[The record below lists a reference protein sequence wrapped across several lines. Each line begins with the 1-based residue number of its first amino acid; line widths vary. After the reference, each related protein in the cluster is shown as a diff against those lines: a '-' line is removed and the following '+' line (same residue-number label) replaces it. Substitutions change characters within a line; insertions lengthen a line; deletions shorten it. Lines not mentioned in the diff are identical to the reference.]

1 MAVTWKEVALADNV
15 PNLGNADLT
24 LNEPNAIVSRKVNF
38 NQYDGGGTNDL
49 HSRSLDFRWKSRD
62 GSYASMLKL
71 STGNFFED
79 GSDAINTTLDVTATT
94 QNFTASGNIA
104 FNATGSLS
112 FQGAASTLIYA
123 SELTIL
129 DYGVD
134 AAEGPVLNL
143 KRNPVGQF
151 VGGDGD
157 ILGVIK
163 FTGENDANGLEEY
176 ASINTKILDASA
188 ASEDGEMDI
197 QLMTAGYSLSAL
209 KLLPRVAN
217 NVTGKLQSLEVY
229 ATTLKDLLI
238 GFQKYS
244 LSRYFKMY
252 ITPES
257 TNGFE
262 HLHSYPFK
270 HALDQKQ
277 AGGNQQ
283 NDAYEIGAAA
293 YSNFADGSVP
303 LDGAYGDSFLSTGL
317 SDDVGY
323 GDSWVPYNHPSD
335 APAVTVKISGHI
347 WWKPKY
353 DPPTGQSISTWLGH
367 EVVSDGHKTDI
378 SEDSGLKFDFV
389 DETETYVLSDGEEV
403 TKVPFSF
410 TYNIVAAPGVAS
422 NHLFLLGMRVKDG
435 QASGYLGQQAG
446 AIQSGNYAGMAVD
459 IAMLVYPQ

>member
-1 MAVTWKEVALADNV
+1 MANWKEVALTDNV
-15 PNLGNADLT
+15 PNLGNTNLT
-24 LNEPNAIVSRKVNF
+24 CEANRSFTLKQVSGSTLSKMLTIE
-38 NQYDGGGTNDL
+38 GEST
-49 HSRSLDFRWKSRD
+49 D
-62 GSYASMLKL
+62 GSSATALKIMT
-71 STGNFFED
+71 S
-79 GSDAINTTLDVTATT
+79 S
-94 QNFTASGNIA
+94 
-104 FNATGSLS
+104 FNADGTTTPTFTHEYSGVNMLWSSSLIMQFNSTSVWACTAPLPIFTCDQMTVTNHGAGS
-112 FQGAASTLIYA
+112 AANPTLA
-123 SELTIL
+123 LRRQPPL
-129 DYGVD
+129 GDDYGE
-134 AAEGPVLNL
+134 AEDN
-143 KRNPVGQF
+143 
-151 VGGDGD
+151 
-157 ILGVIK
+157 LGVIK
-163 FTGENDANGLEEY
+163 FEGEDSGGVNTTY
-176 ASINTKILDASA
+176 ASIESSIVDATNA
-188 ASEDGEMDI
+188 TEDGRLDI
-197 QLMTAGYSLSAL
+197 RLMNAGTVASAL
-209 KLLPRVAN
+209 KILPKVAN
-217 NVTGKLQSLEVY
+217 DVTGKLDSLEVY
-229 ATTLKDLLI
+229 EATLKDLLI

-270 HALDQKQ
+270 HALDMKQ

-283 NDAYEIGAAA
+283 NAAYEIGAGA

-367 EVVSDGHKTDI
+367 EVVADGHITDI
-378 SEDSGLKFDFV
+378 SEDSGLKFNFV
-389 DETETYVLSDGEEV
+389 DETETYELSDGEEV

-410 TYNIVAAPGVAS
+410 TYDIGEAPGVAS

-446 AIQSGNYAGMAVD
+446 VVQEGNYAGMAVD